1 MNTLNRVTQHYHFM
15 NTLQIRIDE
24 KTKREAKRVL
34 DILGLD
40 MSSAIK
46 LYLRQI
52 SRTQGIPFPL
62 ITENGFSSKQEEQL
76 LKESNTTLESYKKG
90 KTTGYSSTKNL
101 FKELLK

>member
-1 MNTLNRVTQHYHFM
+1 M

-24 KTKREAKRVL
+24 KTKQEAKRVL
-34 DILGLD
+34 DKLGLD

-62 ITENGFSSKQEEQL
+62 ITENGFTSKQEEQL
-76 LKESNTTLESYKKG
+76 LKESNATLESFKKE
-90 KTTGYSSTKNL
+90 KTRSYSSTKDL
-101 FKELLK
+101 LDELLK